1 MSFFVRFVFVTD
13 GIDLSEEKKICLC
26 PLLNNEDEILVLL
39 KMGRVKHH
47 QSRRNYHQ
55 NKSSPSA
62 HSNSIQ
68 LGQHGIFVSFCSTK
82 ESFVRNEVYNLLNRF
97 ADQLFGGE
105 FGEEEQQVDTADLH
119 DLDSALENE
128 KSKLTDTKKKI
139 RRFQIVKSGANHSF
153 FVSTTLP
160 LSSLNQLI
168 ESIFQTSIDSKEQH
182 SRYIERLMPVLFICK
197 AYEDELRKLIIE
209 EEFLKQILS
218 LIDPTVD
225 TIWFDVQAKKSNNT
239 QLKSSQLEEIVINDL
254 HSRKTEDLNG
264 KTFKRDYKKPVI
276 HILLHVIKN
285 VILIS
290 IVRHYDSYKK
300 YNLASI
306 NLVTT
311 TEQQEQK
318 KITFHDDEDEV
329 EE

>member
-1 MSFFVRFVFVTD
+1 M
-13 GIDLSEEKKICLC
+13 
-26 PLLNNEDEILVLL
+26 LLFSLLFLVLL
-39 KMGRVKHH
+39 KMGRVKH
-47 QSRRNYHQ
+47 QQSSRRNYHQ
-55 NKSSPSA
+55 NKASA

-68 LGQHGIFVSFCSTK
+68 VGQHGIFVSFCSTK

-97 ADQLFGGE
+97 ADQLFGAE
-105 FGEEEQQVDTADLH
+105 FAEEEQQVDTADLH
-119 DLDSALENE
+119 DLDSALETE
-128 KSKLTDTKKKI
+128 KAKLTETKKKI

-168 ESIFQTSIDSKEQH
+168 ELIFQTSIDSKEQH
-182 SRYIERLMPVLFICK
+182 SRYVERLIPILFICK
-197 AYEDELRKLIIE
+197 AYDDELRKLIIE
-209 EEFLKQILS
+209 QEFLKQILS
-218 LIDPTVD
+218 LIDPSAE

-239 QLKSSQLEEIVINDL
+239 QLKSSRLEEIVITDL
-254 HSRKTEDLNG
+254 LSRKSEDLNG
-264 KTFKRDYKKPVI
+264 KIFKRDYKKPAI
-276 HILLHVIKN
+276 YILLHVIKN

-290 IVRHYDSYKK
+290 IVRHYDNYKK

-318 KITFHDDEDEV
+318 KITFHDDEDQV

>member
-1 MSFFVRFVFVTD
+1 
-13 GIDLSEEKKICLC
+13 
-26 PLLNNEDEILVLL
+26 
-39 KMGRVKHH
+39 MGRVKH
-47 QSRRNYHQ
+47 QQSSRRNYHQ
-55 NKSSPSA
+55 NKPSA
-62 HSNSIQ
+62 YSNSIQ
-68 LGQHGIFVSFCSTK
+68 VGRHGIFVSFCSTK
-82 ESFVRNEVYNLLNRF
+82 ESFVRNEAYNLLNRF
-97 ADQLFGGE
+97 ADQLFGEE
-105 FGEEEQQVDTADLH
+105 FVEEQQVDTAELH

-128 KSKLTDTKKKI
+128 TAKLTDTKKKI

-153 FVSTTLP
+153 FVTTTLP

-168 ESIFQTSIDSKEQH
+168 ELIFQTSIDSKEQH
-182 SRYIERLMPVLFICK
+182 SRYVERLIPILFICK
-197 AYEDELRKLIIE
+197 AYDDELRKLIIE
-209 EEFLKQILS
+209 QEFLKQILS
-218 LIDPTVD
+218 LVDPSAE

-239 QLKSSQLEEIVINDL
+239 QLKSSRLEEIVITDL
-254 HSRKTEDLNG
+254 LSRKSEDLNG
-264 KTFKRDYKKPVI
+264 KIFKRDYKKPVI

-285 VILIS
+285 VILVS

-318 KITFHDDEDEV
+318 KITFHDDDEEV